1 MKSFIEYEKDSN
13 HTLITITTDTID
25 LMKSPKL
32 SKEIL
37 TLLKDLNYPDLI
49 IDLVNVEYINSAG
62 LGCLVGINNE
72 LKEHNKKLFY
82 VCNNEKV
89 LKIINITGVSKIL
102 TIYSTTNEAIDNL

>member
-32 SKEIL
+32 SKEII
-37 TLLKDLNYPDLI
+37 TLIKDLDFPDLI
-49 IDLVNVEYINSAG
+49 IDLKNVDYINSAG
-62 LGCLVGINNE
+62 LGCLVGIHNE

-82 VCNNEKV
+82 VCNNDKV
-89 LKIINITGVSKIL
+89 IKIINITGVNKIL
-102 TIYSTTNEAIDNL
+102 TIYSSINQAVDNL